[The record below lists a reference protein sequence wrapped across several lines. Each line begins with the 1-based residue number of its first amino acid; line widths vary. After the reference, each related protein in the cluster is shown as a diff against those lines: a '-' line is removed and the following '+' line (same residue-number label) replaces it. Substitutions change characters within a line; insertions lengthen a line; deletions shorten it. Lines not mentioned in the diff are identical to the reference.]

1 MLDNALNLISL
12 SLAFSLIGL
21 NVFLTKK
28 VLNITDLTCDASF
41 ALGGCAYGMS
51 LLCNMNPLLAF
62 LFAVC
67 LGALAG
73 IVTSSFIN
81 NVGLSPVVA
90 SIVTFVAAQ
99 TIVLKCTSIGQLVSR
114 ESVHSSLRTLSSL
127 DNLVV
132 TLIIVAILAFLI
144 YRLIISEYGL
154 AMRVCGSGRVISE
167 SMGIQSDSMIL
178 IGLGIS
184 NALAAVAGVL
194 MTQITGIF
202 SAGMGVGT
210 LIFGL
215 AAIIIGDRIIR
226 PKNITGA
233 IWAGFIGAFVYKAI
247 LSLFIGCGENSL
259 ISGEYISLIMAV
271 VFVCLLVVLKGCFS
285 RHDMDNYEMRE

>member
-62 LFAVC
+62 LFAIC
-67 LGALAG
+67 LGTLAG

-81 NVGLSPVVA
+81 HVGLSPIVA

-99 TIVLKCTSIGQLVSR
+99 TVVLKCTSIGQLVFKEHVR
-114 ESVHSSLRTLSSL
+114 SSFGMLSPL
-127 DNLVV
+127 DNLIITLTLVV
-132 TLIIVAILAFLI
+132 ILAFLV
-144 YRLIISEYGL
+144 YRLVISEYGL

-184 NALAAVAGVL
+184 NALSAVAGVL
-194 MTQITGIF
+194 MTQISGVF
-202 SAGMGVGT
+202 SVGMGIGT
-210 LIFGL
+210 LVFGL
-215 AAIIIGDRIIR
+215 AALIIGDRIIR
-226 PKNITGA
+226 PKNITESL
-233 IWAGFIGAFVYKAI
+233 IAGFTGAFVYKAI
-247 LSLFIGCGENSL
+247 LSLFVGCGESSL
-259 ISGEYISLIMAV
+259 ISGEYIGLIMAV
-271 VFVCLLVVLKGCFS
+271 VFVCLLVILKGCF
-285 RHDMDNYEMRE
+285 NKCEINW